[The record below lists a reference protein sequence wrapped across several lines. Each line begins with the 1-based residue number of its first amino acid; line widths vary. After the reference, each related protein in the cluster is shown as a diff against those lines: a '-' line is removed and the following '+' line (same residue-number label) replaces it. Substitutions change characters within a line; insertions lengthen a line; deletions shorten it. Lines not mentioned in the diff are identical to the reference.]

1 MKYTKHLL
9 RYIGGIRP
17 YLVTLAICTVL
28 TGSLIIL
35 QAHALSQIVSGA
47 FLEKGSLTWHSSLIK
62 TVLLLLVVIVVQ
74 ALLVWFNDALAGRLA
89 GHVKVALRQLLFE
102 RLLAL
107 GPRYV
112 QCERSGELV
121 NTAVEGVES
130 LDAFFRQL
138 LPQIFLTAFVPL
150 IVLIAVT
157 VTDWLSGLVLIVTAP
172 LLPIFLMLI
181 GMTADAQ
188 AKRQWQ
194 QMSLM
199 SAHFLDVLQG
209 LPTLKIFGRA
219 QIQEQH
225 IRKVSLQFAQT
236 TLRVLRIGFL
246 SSLVMEMGAT
256 ICTAIVAVE
265 IGLRVLYGQMAF
277 EPALFVLLLVP
288 EFYLPLRQLGASYHA
303 SMSSNAAF
311 ERIFA
316 ILETPLPVS
325 AQLTIPQQSLQQDME
340 GEIRF
345 EEVSYTY
352 DEQRPALHSV
362 SFAIPHGKKVAL
374 VGPSGAGKST
384 IIHLLL
390 RFIEPEHGHILINGE
405 DLQALPDAEWRKQI
419 AWVPQRPYLF
429 NDTVS
434 ENIALGQP
442 GATRE
447 EIIAAAKQAYAHEF
461 IQALP
466 QGYETIIG
474 ERGAC
479 LSGGQVQRLSLA
491 RAFLKNAPLLILDE
505 ATSQLDSQTE
515 RLILAATEQL
525 MRGRTVLVAA
535 HRLSTVSD
543 ADQIVVLDGG
553 RVVETGIHQSLTQQ
567 SGLYQELV
575 RAYEGERV

>member
-35 QAHALSQIVSGA
+35 QAHALSQIISGA

-345 EEVSYTY
+345 EDVSYTY

-362 SFAIPHGKKVAL
+362 SFAISSRQESRSRWAKWRWQEYYYPLASAL
-374 VGPSGAGKST
+374 YRT
-384 IIHLLL
+384 
-390 RFIEPEHGHILINGE
+390 R
-405 DLQALPDAEWRKQI
+405 
-419 AWVPQRPYLF
+419 AW
-429 NDTVS
+429 
-434 ENIALGQP
+434 
-442 GATRE
+442 
-447 EIIAAAKQAYAHEF
+447 AYSN
-461 IQALP
+461 QW
-466 QGYETIIG
+466 
-474 ERGAC
+474 
-479 LSGGQVQRLSLA
+479 
-491 RAFLKNAPLLILDE
+491 
-505 ATSQLDSQTE
+505 
-515 RLILAATEQL
+515 
-525 MRGRTVLVAA
+525 
-535 HRLSTVSD
+535 
-543 ADQIVVLDGG
+543 
-553 RVVETGIHQSLTQQ
+553 
-567 SGLYQELV
+567 
-575 RAYEGERV
+575 

>member
-1 MKYTKHLL
+1 M
-9 RYIGGIRP
+9 
-17 YLVTLAICTVL
+17 
-28 TGSLIIL
+28 
-35 QAHALSQIVSGA
+35 
-47 FLEKGSLTWHSSLIK
+47 
-62 TVLLLLVVIVVQ
+62 
-74 ALLVWFNDALAGRLA
+74 
-89 GHVKVALRQLLFE
+89 
-102 RLLAL
+102 
-107 GPRYV
+107 
-112 QCERSGELV
+112 
-121 NTAVEGVES
+121 
-130 LDAFFRQL
+130 
-138 LPQIFLTAFVPL
+138 
-150 IVLIAVT
+150 
-157 VTDWLSGLVLIVTAP
+157 
-172 LLPIFLMLI
+172 
-181 GMTADAQ
+181 
-188 AKRQWQ
+188 
-194 QMSLM
+194 
-199 SAHFLDVLQG
+199 
-209 LPTLKIFGRA
+209 
-219 QIQEQH
+219 
-225 IRKVSLQFAQT
+225 
-236 TLRVLRIGFL
+236 
-246 SSLVMEMGAT
+246 
-256 ICTAIVAVE
+256 
-265 IGLRVLYGQMAF
+265 
-277 EPALFVLLLVP
+277 
-288 EFYLPLRQLGASYHA
+288 
-303 SMSSNAAF
+303 
-311 ERIFA
+311 
-316 ILETPLPVS
+316 
-325 AQLTIPQQSLQQDME
+325 
-340 GEIRF
+340 
-345 EEVSYTY
+345 
-352 DEQRPALHSV
+352 
-362 SFAIPHGKKVAL
+362 
-374 VGPSGAGKST
+374 
-384 IIHLLL
+384 LL

-505 ATSQLDSQTE
+505 ATSQLDSETE